1 MTVLS
6 QPSPVKRLLRKRAL
20 ANDEQQHI
28 RHEISTQSWDE
39 GAIER
44 FMNDVRTTGFAYE
57 LACKATLYLFAQ
69 DEDIMSIVNDINA
82 LLTWLGVP
90 PSFKVNLWL
99 RDDPRMLEK
108 DTWPDRKTVNGGFA
122 IPKSN
127 EIFVYRKEEYNRV
140 VIHETIHAL
149 GWDWQMPEKPLP
161 CWGFDSTDVLSPH
174 LFEAW
179 TELYAE
185 WLYCGFY
192 NMSWAKQREWQEYQ
206 ATQIL
211 ARVKGRWTE
220 NTNVFAY
227 YVLKAALAPHI
238 EFLWAFGNGQNEEE
252 RNHVLCR
259 LVEPE
264 LMRLNT
270 LSDSVVPEQ
279 MSLRMS
285 RE

>member
-1 MTVLS
+1 
-6 QPSPVKRLLRKRAL
+6 
-20 ANDEQQHI
+20 
-28 RHEISTQSWDE
+28 
-39 GAIER
+39 
-44 FMNDVRTTGFAYE
+44 MNDVRTTAFAYE
-57 LACKATLYLFAQ
+57 LSCQAIVYLFTQ
-69 DEDIMSIVNDINA
+69 DNTEMSVVNELDR
-82 LLTWLGVP
+82 LLTWLGTP
-90 PSFKVNLWL
+90 PNFKVNLWL
-99 RDDPRMLEK
+99 RDDPRILEI

-122 IPKSN
+122 IPNSN
-127 EIFVYRKEEYNRV
+127 EIFVYRAEEYIRV

-161 CWGFDSTDVLSPH
+161 CWGFQSNDILSPH

-192 NMSWAKQREWQEYQ
+192 DKSWARQREWQIYQ

-211 ARVKGRWTE
+211 ARVHTREQGRWTE

-252 RNHVLCR
+252 RNHVLCS
-259 LVEPE
+259 LVKPE
-264 LMRLNT
+264 LAQLHQLAETVM
-270 LSDSVVPEQ
+270 PEQ

-285 RE
+285 RA